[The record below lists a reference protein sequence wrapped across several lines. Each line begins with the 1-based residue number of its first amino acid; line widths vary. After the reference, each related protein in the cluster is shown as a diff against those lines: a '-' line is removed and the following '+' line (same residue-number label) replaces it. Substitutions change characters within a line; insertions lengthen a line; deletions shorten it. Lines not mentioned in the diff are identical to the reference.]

1 MATRTEEHIMS
12 SIQMRVSDILA
23 APNLPM
29 DPWGASSILNRL
41 AQEIQVF
48 GCLNVP
54 DLADLAP
61 YRVEFKGDRNYD
73 GNRGAELHVIY
84 YEDQVICICS
94 FAGRGLD
101 DVNSVYIYNQTLLR
115 DLIMRFVP
123 DEDRGHND
131 VFDPNELIDVVFW
144 EGCPIQLGKS
154 LYGYDD

>member
-1 MATRTEEHIMS
+1 MS
-12 SIQMRVSDILA
+12 SIQMRVNDILA

-29 DPWGASSILNRL
+29 GPWGVGSILNRL

-48 GCLNVP
+48 SYLSVP
-54 DLADLAP
+54 DHADLTP
-61 YRVEFKGDRNYD
+61 YRVELKGDRNYD
-73 GNRGAELHVIY
+73 GDRGAELHVIY

-123 DEDRGHND
+123 DDDRSQNA
-131 VFDPNELIDVVFW
+131 VFDPDEQIDVVFW